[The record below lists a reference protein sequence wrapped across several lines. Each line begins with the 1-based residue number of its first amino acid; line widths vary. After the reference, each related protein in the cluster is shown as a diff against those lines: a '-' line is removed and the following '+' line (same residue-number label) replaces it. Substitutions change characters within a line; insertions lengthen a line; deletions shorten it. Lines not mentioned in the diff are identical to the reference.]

1 MNVAWAWDGI
11 MMMLGFGLG
20 CWKLEKKKK
29 KITTTKGITHSFS
42 VFFYLEFSGL
52 ARPFFFFSGYHLAY
66 GIVLCW
72 LGSCPIRISYD
83 IGDVPSTWHPL
94 FLILESQPDFL

>member
-1 MNVAWAWDGI
+1 

-29 KITTTKGITHSFS
+29 KLLPPKGSHTLSQS
-42 VFFYLEFSGL
+42 CSTSSLVVWQDL
-52 ARPFFFFSGYHLAY
+52 FFFSGYHLAY
-66 GIVLCW
+66 GIVFCW
-72 LGSCPIRISYD
+72 LGSCPFRISHD
-83 IGDVPSTWHPL
+83 IGDARTTWHPL